1 MFDAYA
7 LADAGDEK
15 FERQGEVRTA
25 HESVLA
31 ALQPIETGLSGAPA
45 PPGHPTVDPLVRGHV
60 VVVGIPPGV
69 GRGLSSAWAR

>member
-15 FERQGEVRTA
+15 SERQGEVRTA
-25 HESVLA
+25 YEPVLA
-31 ALQPIETGLSGAPA
+31 ALQPIEPGCPA